1 MSSEAAD
8 QPTILD
14 ILSEYFDYDDLPK
27 GQYDELL
34 DRLRDRDI
42 VMTSDAHTRGMRDG
56 LKIARRDIVERLEA
70 LGD

>member
-1 MSSEAAD
+1 MSNEAAD

-14 ILSEYFDYDDLPK
+14 ILSDYISYDDLPT

-42 VMTSDAHTRGMRDG
+42 VMLSDAHERGIRDG
-56 LKIARRDIVERLEA
+56 LKIARRDIVDRLAA

>member
-1 MSSEAAD
+1 MSNEAAD

-14 ILSEYFDYDDLPK
+14 ILSDYINYDDLPT

-42 VMTSDAHTRGMRDG
+42 VLQSDVRQRGIREG
-56 LKIARRDIVERLEA
+56 HKQALRAIQYRIEV

>member
-1 MSSEAAD
+1 MSNEAAD

-14 ILSEYFDYDDLPK
+14 ILSDYINYDDLPA

-42 VMTSDAHTRGMRDG
+42 VMQSDAHDRGLVQAYKNVRS
-56 LKIARRDIVERLEA
+56 DILDRMVKLS
-70 LGD
+70 